1 MTPEMIVAVSGLITG
16 VLAAIGLFLVNW
28 RTVKK
33 DEVVLLREEVG
44 RLQTRVKTLE
54 EEKQKLS
61 GDYDAIVESNI
72 KLKEIISNLTI
83 QINRLEEENK
93 KLKEENVTFGN
104 QIIALQKM
112 LERKIR
118 SPRT

>member
-1 MTPEMIVAVSGLITG
+1 MTPEMIVAISGLITAI
-16 VLAAIGLFLVNW
+16 LAAVGLFIVNL
-28 RTVKK
+28 RTVRK
-33 DEVVLLREEVG
+33 DEVILLREEVG

-61 GDYDAIVESNI
+61 GDYDAIMESNI

-93 KLKEENVTFGN
+93 KLKEENIHLGN
-104 QIIALQKM
+104 QIKALQTM